1 MVNIKLN
8 LDKDK
13 IKVFVNDKKVR
24 WGEELSYLITGLHFE
39 GRPKGICEL
48 HQNPIAGEI
57 NFKGNTYN
65 FMLPVLNMS
74 LSKQEF
80 KDSFLKRKE
89 VADGIKEWLRGLK
102 KIETIKINNQF
113 NIFNFIK
120 GFFKNETR
128 F

>member
-1 MVNIKLN
+1 MVKIDINLN
-8 LDKDK
+8 KDK
-13 IKVFVNDKKVR
+13 IKVSVNDKKIR

-80 KDSFLKRKE
+80 KDAFMKRKE
-89 VADGIKEWLRGLK
+89 IADGIKEWFKCLK
-102 KIETIKINNQF
+102 KIDNLKKKNQF
-113 NIFNFIK
+113 NIFKFIK
-120 GFFKNETR
+120 RIF
-128 F
+128 